1 MLAARAKSGRAPAG
15 QGGGARGGGARG
27 GDGSS
32 DVLAVA
38 RAANAVFRPRSEA
51 QQHVAPSAGVPA
63 SLVDRGQ
70 GDMQRNSS
78 GLSPFVYPFDH
89 GGPDEHVQEPA
100 GSGSSRIAIGIP
112 LVGVMI
118 DCHFAMRLTGGLG
131 KSIA

>member
-1 MLAARAKSGRAPAG
+1 MLRMLAARAKSGRAPAG
-15 QGGGARGGGARG
+15 QGGGARG

-51 QQHVAPSAGVPA
+51 QQHVAQSAGVPA

-112 LVGVMI
+112 L
-118 DCHFAMRLTGGLG
+118 LG
-131 KSIA
+131 S